1 MNLPQLSSWLVE
13 WAGAWS
19 VPDLADRV
27 HFEMSSRMR
36 TSLGRCYPQTG
47 KVRLNTA
54 LLDEPEELLREV
66 ACHEAAHV
74 AVYLL
79 HGNAARP
86 HGREWKELMAAA
98 GFAPRVRMDPTLL
111 SHRFQ
116 RAARPR
122 SVYRHH
128 CPVCGA
134 SRTARRPVHR
144 WRCRA
149 CRQSG
154 LEGKLSITS
163 LAGS

>member
-1 MNLPQLSSWLVE
+1 MNLTQLSSWLNE
-13 WAGAWS
+13 WAGVWS

-27 HFEMSSRMR
+27 HFEISSRMR
-36 TSLGRCYPQTG
+36 TSLGRCYPQAG
-47 KVRLNTA
+47 KVRLNAA

-79 HGNAARP
+79 HGNAVRP
-86 HGREWKELMAAA
+86 HGREWKELMTAA
-98 GFAPRVRMDPTLL
+98 GFAPRVRMSPTLL
-111 SHRFQ
+111 SHKFQ
-116 RAARPR
+116 RAVRQR

-134 SRTARRPVHR
+134 SRLARRPVHR

-154 LEGKLSITS
+154 LEGTLAITS
-163 LAGS
+163 LARS